1 MFSPQKLLLLFKK
14 NQRKL
19 VKLHDHFKKIWA
31 CHHQHYFSKKKKFV
45 KLISRKIIIHQ
56 CMNNHKILM
65 VSIITKTTTIPMR
78 TTSYTSNGI
87 FSPKKIMLLYSVY
100 KFQLFL
106 CILKNYHHINLKKKW
121 LMQDLLNWKKKTLDK
136 KS

>member
-1 MFSPQKLLLLFKK
+1 MFSPQKLLLLLFKK

-19 VKLHDHFKKIWA
+19 VKLHDHFKKKYGLAIIINII
-31 CHHQHYFSKKKKFV
+31 FRRKKKFV

-56 CMNNHKILM
+56 CMNKILM

-87 FSPKKIMLLYSVY
+87 FFPQKNHVTIQCLQVSTIFVYFKKLSSYKFKKKI
-100 KFQLFL
+100 
-106 CILKNYHHINLKKKW
+106 
-121 LMQDLLNWKKKTLDK
+121 LMQDLLN
-136 KS
+136 